1 MHKLKYIITLSVK
14 YLRNL
19 ASMTI
24 SEQEYLKKLGL
35 QIAKL
40 RREKGLSQLDICA
53 EIKMEKSNLSSI
65 ENGRQNISTLYLYKI
80 ANAIGVEVKDFFD
93 FQS

>member
-1 MHKLKYIITLSVK
+1 
-14 YLRNL
+14 
-19 ASMTI
+19 MTI

-65 ENGRQNISTLYLYKI
+65 KNGRQNISTLYLYKI